1 MIKIIRKGD
10 VLLLAC
16 FVSAAVFIAFWPF
29 IRSAGRVGV
38 FGIGGSAAAQASP
51 ADANAPQ
58 NARQPDRAGSAAT
71 GATGDTASDS
81 LLVVVS
87 LDNKTYGVYP
97 LDEDR
102 TVDIENGG
110 NSNVL
115 EIRDS
120 GATMLSASCDN
131 QICVHTGT
139 ITRPGES
146 IICLPNRV
154 IVEIRSPGASG
165 GFDAIAK

>member
-71 GATGDTASDS
+71 GDTASDS
-81 LLVVVS
+81 PLVVVS
-87 LDNKTYGVYP
+87 LDNRTYGIYP
-97 LDEDR
+97 LDENR